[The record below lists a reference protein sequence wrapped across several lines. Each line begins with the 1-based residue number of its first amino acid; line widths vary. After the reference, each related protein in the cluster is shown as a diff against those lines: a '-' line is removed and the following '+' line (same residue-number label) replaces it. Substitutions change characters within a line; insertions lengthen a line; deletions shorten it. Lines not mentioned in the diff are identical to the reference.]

1 MPSDLPHLTQLAA
14 DAVGAAQRQLPPEI
28 RALARGVAVHYEA
41 KPDADVLADGFEP
54 DILGLFVGN
63 PYNARMRFEIIPMDP
78 EFRIRAADAAVN
90 FPELALAPGMTRQVI
105 VTFRIDP
112 AIKERTIGVCVQ
124 PKSIAGTVLPRVCG
138 TYTGRLRG

>member
-1 MPSDLPHLTQLAA
+1 MQLRSRVIAA
-14 DAVGAAQRQLPPEI
+14 ALVFALAQAGAAAAQSLSPMRNEGETPSLI
-28 RALARGVAVHYEA
+28 
-41 KPDADVLADGFEP
+41 KGFK
-54 DILGLFVGN
+54 LLVGN
-63 PYNARMRFEIIPMDP
+63 PYKARMRFEIIPMDP